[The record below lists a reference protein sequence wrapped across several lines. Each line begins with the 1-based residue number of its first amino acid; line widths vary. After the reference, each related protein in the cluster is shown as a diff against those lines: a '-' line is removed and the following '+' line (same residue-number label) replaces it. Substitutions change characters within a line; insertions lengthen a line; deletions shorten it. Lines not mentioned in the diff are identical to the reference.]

1 MPPKHQSRSIHHA
14 FVTGATG
21 LLGNNLVRSLLK
33 KGIQVTALV
42 RSRQKALEQFGNLPI
57 HFIEGAIKIICK
69 IVIVFFTQLLS
80 FEIV

>member
-42 RSRQKALEQFGNLPI
+42 RSRQSLRAVWQSADPF
-57 HFIEGAIKIICK
+57 H
-69 IVIVFFTQLLS
+69 
-80 FEIV
+80 

>member
-33 KGIQVTALV
+33 KGIQVTL
-42 RSRQKALEQFGNLPI
+42 
-57 HFIEGAIKIICK
+57 
-69 IVIVFFTQLLS
+69 
-80 FEIV
+80 